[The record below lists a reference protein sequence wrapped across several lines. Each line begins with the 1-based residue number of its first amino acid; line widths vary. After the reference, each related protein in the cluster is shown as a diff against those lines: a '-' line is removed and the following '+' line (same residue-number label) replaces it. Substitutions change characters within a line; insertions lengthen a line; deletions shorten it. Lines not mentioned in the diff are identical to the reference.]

1 MEKRII
7 DRVLKIS
14 NNMINTEATV
24 RELAKAFN
32 ISKSTVHKDLSERL
46 LEIDANLYE
55 EVSKIL
61 KYHSSVRHIRGGES
75 TKRKFLEKNAN

>member
-7 DRVLKIS
+7 DRVINVS
-14 NNMINTEATV
+14 NYMIDTGYTV
-24 RELAKAFN
+24 REIAKVFN

-61 KYHSSVRHIRGGES
+61 KYHSSVRHIRGGDA
-75 TKRKFLEKNAN
+75 TRRKFLEKNAN

>member
-7 DRVLKIS
+7 ERVLEIGRTMVET
-14 NNMINTEATV
+14 NDTV
-24 RELAKAFN
+24 RELAKKFN

-46 LEIDANLYE
+46 LEIDGDLYE
-55 EVSKIL
+55 RVSEIL

-75 TKRKFLEKNAN
+75 TRRKFLEKNAN

>member
-7 DRVLKIS
+7 DRVLSVS
-14 NNMINTEATV
+14 NYIIDTEDTV
-24 RELAKAFN
+24 REIANIFN
-32 ISKSTVHKDLSERL
+32 ISKSTVHKDLRERL
-46 LEIDANLYE
+46 LEIDVDLYDK
-55 EVSKIL
+55 VSKIL

>member
-1 MEKRII
+1 MEKRIV
-7 DRVLKIS
+7 DRVIEVSKY
-14 NNMINTEATV
+14 MINTGDTV
-24 RELAKAFN
+24 RDLAKVFN

-75 TKRKFLEKNAN
+75 TRRKFLEKNAN

>member
-7 DRVLKIS
+7 DRVINVS
-14 NNMINTEATV
+14 NYMIDTGNTV
-24 RELAKAFN
+24 REMAKVFN